1 MRFLIYQNSVTNELH
16 KGDPNQTAH
25 DNLFN
30 RQANVSVLGNKSG
43 TKNRCKFNIKR
54 RLGKSLDGQ
63 LVLPESLRLLL
74 L

>member
-16 KGDPNQTAH
+16 KGDPNQIAH

-43 TKNRCKFNIKR
+43 TKNRCKFNIKKKTWEA
-54 RLGKSLDGQ
+54 LGWSTGA
-63 LVLPESLRLLL
+63 S
-74 L
+74 